1 MAVPLTWE
9 GSRSVLSFMLSKLKV
24 QACDFSFLMIALF
37 SFLLNNLIFLPSAH
51 TEVKMERLD
60 NLNIFVLIFHIVT

>member
-1 MAVPLTWE
+1 
-9 GSRSVLSFMLSKLKV
+9 MLSKLKV